1 MFARPCWLAV
11 AVLPVLVGG
20 CAIAFEGA
28 DGRVAVFGFATLR
41 QAPGPSETI
50 AGDIVEISTVGVS
63 VLMLD
68 QTTSVALGYQS
79 ITRAALRDNA
89 LVLGPLD
96 GRAVRFSK
104 EGEAR

>member
-1 MFARPCWLAV
+1 
-11 AVLPVLVGG
+11 
-20 CAIAFEGA
+20 
-28 DGRVAVFGFATLR
+28 
-41 QAPGPSETI
+41 
-50 AGDIVEISTVGVS
+50 
-63 VLMLD
+63 
-68 QTTSVALGYQS
+68 VALGYQS